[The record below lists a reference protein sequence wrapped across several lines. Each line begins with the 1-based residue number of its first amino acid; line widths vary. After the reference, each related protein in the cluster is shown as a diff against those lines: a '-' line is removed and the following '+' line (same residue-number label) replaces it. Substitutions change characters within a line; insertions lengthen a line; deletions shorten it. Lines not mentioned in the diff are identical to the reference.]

1 MSNNEKFNALL
12 NSCSHAQQVYNA
24 LLTFAKPSLQ
34 QTDNVSEKRKII
46 IGELLSLLN
55 QAESTQQII

>member
-1 MSNNEKFNALL
+1 MNNNELFNALL
-12 NSCSHAQQVYNA
+12 NSCTHARPIYDA
-24 LLTFAKPSLQ
+24 LLMLTKPSLQ
-34 QTDNVSEKRKII
+34 QTDDVSEKRKII